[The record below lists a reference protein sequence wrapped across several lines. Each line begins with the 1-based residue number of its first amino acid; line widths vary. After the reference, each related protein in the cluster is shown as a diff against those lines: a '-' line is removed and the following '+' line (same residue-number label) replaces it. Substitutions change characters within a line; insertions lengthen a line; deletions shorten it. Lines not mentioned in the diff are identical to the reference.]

1 MNNAKSKTSLVL
13 MELIITIL
21 FFSIASAVCVQL
33 FVKSHLLTKETDELN
48 NAVGI
53 CQSIAE
59 VMNGTDGS
67 LYEIKPYFP
76 SAEGED
82 NYFVIYYDDSF
93 KPTLD
98 VDNYT
103 YFADVTVTSV
113 GKLSTMDINFIK
125 HSDMSSIYSIRA
137 SKYIR

>member
-1 MNNAKSKTSLVL
+1 MNNSKSKTSLVL
-13 MELIITIL
+13 MELIVTIL

-33 FVKSHLLTKETDELN
+33 FVRSHLLTKDTKELN

-76 SAEGED
+76 SATGDD
-82 NYFVIYYDDSF
+82 NYFVVYYDEDF
-93 KPTLD
+93 NPTLD
-98 VDNYT
+98 IDKYA
-103 YFADVTVTSV
+103 YFADVTVTPV
-113 GKLSTMDINFIK
+113 GKLYTMDIYFKK
-125 HSDMSSIYSIRA
+125 HSDMSTIYSLKA
-137 SKYIR
+137 SK